1 MATQHITL
9 TELEDRLAAP
19 GGRELRDQLIAQ
31 LAQLERRLAERSR
44 GLLPRDEFQL
54 TGKALEAVRAAIYT
68 LNQWVVGTGPATSRP
83 R

>member
-19 GGRELRDQLIAQ
+19 GGGELREQLIAQ
-31 LAQLERRLAERSR
+31 LTKMEQRLAGRAR
-44 GLLPRDEFQL
+44 GMLPPDEFKL
-54 TGKALEAVRAAIYT
+54 AGRALEAVRAAMYT
-68 LNQWVVGTGPATSRP
+68 LNQWVVGTGSSTSRP